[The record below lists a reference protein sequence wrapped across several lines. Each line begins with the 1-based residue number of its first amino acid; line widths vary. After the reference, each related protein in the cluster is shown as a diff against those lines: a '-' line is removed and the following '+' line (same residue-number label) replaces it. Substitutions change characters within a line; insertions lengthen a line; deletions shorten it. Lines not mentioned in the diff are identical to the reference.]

1 MTLKIIVIINMAMTL
16 KSKNPYLIIP
26 YTVTRANTGASQGR
40 LENFLMNGRITT
52 PNQISI

>member
-1 MTLKIIVIINMAMTL
+1 MAMTL